1 MWKKARC
8 ICLMSGST
16 QLTNWR
22 RHSFLTAAP
31 SIRTSS
37 LKNVNTLDAE
47 HVAWE
52 NGRRSL
58 SGTQVWP
65 GKLRRVAPDLDRPR
79 HDHLQGL
86 PGVLQQPGCRPL
98 VTAVTRIQEFY
109 KENRLDIFRVA
120 ITAPGMAHKTV
131 KTGICGGPSIIFKQH
146 HKVGE
151 THLRSNPSQGVG
163 VSPDTMPTHCIC
175 GRSANLC

>member
-1 MWKKARC
+1 MYLPYEWFDSVDKLEETFLPDCGAFY
-8 ICLMSGST
+8 S
-16 QLTNWR
+16 
-22 RHSFLTAAP
+22 SFVLEERQHP
-31 SIRTSS
+31 GCRTCG
-37 LKNVNTLDAE
+37 LGE
-47 HVAWE
+47 
-52 NGRRSL
+52 GRRSL